1 MQDQKE
7 MLEINKAG
15 WDEVADQYF
24 GIHALPQYGPYAP
37 TEDELHLLGDVTGK
51 TVLEI
56 GCGSGHSL
64 LYMANRGAGD
74 IWGID
79 LSTTQVN
86 YAKELLQENRL
97 TGNIQQMSMEN
108 IDDLPSEY
116 FDIVFSV
123 YALGWTVDM
132 ARTLSNIYKR
142 LKNGGVLVFSWEH
155 PIQSR
160 LMYEDDK
167 ITYTQSYHSEGP
179 YKVTWRGVP
188 VIMHHR
194 KVSTILNEL
203 SNAGFFIER
212 VIEES
217 RVPETDE
224 SSPTTWY
231 SGMKAR
237 LSPPTIIIKCI
248 KK

>member
-1 MQDQKE
+1 MLDRKE

-24 GIHALPQYGPYAP
+24 GIHALPEYGPYAP
-37 TEDELHLLGDVTGK
+37 TEDEINLLGDVAGK

-64 LYMANRGAGD
+64 LYMASRGAGD
-74 IWGID
+74 VWGID

-86 YAKELLQENRL
+86 YAKELLQENRT
-97 TGNIQQMSMEN
+97 TGNIKQMSMEN

-123 YALGWTVDM
+123 YALGWTVDI
-132 ARTLSNIYKR
+132 ARTLSNIYKK
-142 LKNGGVLVFSWEH
+142 LKNGGVFVFSWEH
-155 PIQSR
+155 PMQSR
-160 LMYEDDK
+160 LIYDDGK
-167 ITYTQSYHSEGP
+167 ITYAQSYHSEGP
-179 YKVTWRGVP
+179 YEVTWRRVP

-203 SNAGFFIER
+203 ANAGFFIER

-217 RVPETDE
+217 RVPETDD
-224 SSPTTWY
+224 SSPAQWY

>member
-1 MQDQKE
+1 MLDQRK
-7 MLEINKAG
+7 MIEINKAG
-15 WDEVADQYF
+15 WDDVADQYY
-24 GIHALPQYGPYAP
+24 GLLALPKYGPYAP
-37 TEDELHLLGDVTGK
+37 TEDELHLLGDVAAK
-51 TVLEI
+51 TILEV

-64 LYMANRGAGD
+64 LYMASRGANE

-79 LSTTQVN
+79 LSNTQVN
-86 YAKELLQENRL
+86 FTKQLLEKNRL
-97 TGNIQQMSMEN
+97 KGNIEQMPME
-108 IDDLPSEY
+108 DMDKLPMDY
-116 FDIVFSV
+116 FDVVFSV
-123 YALGWTVDM
+123 YALGWTVDLSC
-132 ARTLSNIYKR
+132 TLSNIYRR
-142 LKNGGVLVFSWEH
+142 LKDGGIFVFSWEH

-160 LMYEDDK
+160 LEYDSEK
-167 ITYTQSYHSEGP
+167 IIYNQSYHSEGP

-203 SNAGFFIER
+203 SKAGFYIDQ
-212 VIEES
+212 VLEES
-217 RVPETDE
+217 RVPDTDD
-224 SSPTTWY
+224 SSPTKWY

>member
-1 MQDQKE
+1 MINHTE

-15 WDEVADQYF
+15 WDDVADQYF
-24 GIHALPQYGPYAP
+24 GILALPKYGPYAP
-37 TEDELHLLGDVTGK
+37 TEDELNLLGDVVGK
-51 TVLEI
+51 KILEI

-64 LYMANRGAGD
+64 LYMASKGAEE

-86 YAKELLQENRL
+86 YTKELLEENKL
-97 TGNIQQMSMEN
+97 KGTIKQMAME
-108 IDDLPSEY
+108 DMVDLPRNH
-116 FDIVFSV
+116 FDIVFSI
-123 YALGWTVDM
+123 YALGWTVDI
-132 ARTLSNIYKR
+132 ARTVSNIYEK
-142 LKNGGVLVFSWEH
+142 LKNGGKFIFSWEH

-160 LMYEDDK
+160 LEYDGEK
-167 ITYTQSYHSEGP
+167 INYVQSYNSEGS
-179 YKVTWRGVP
+179 YEVNWRGVP

-203 SNAGFFIER
+203 SKAGFYIEK
-212 VIEES
+212 VLEES
-217 RVPETDE
+217 RVPETDD
-224 SSPTTWY
+224 SSPNKWY
-231 SGMKAR
+231 SGMKAH